1 MAIQIAVA
9 NQKGGIGKS
18 TTALALTAGLKK
30 RGYSVLMIDTD
41 PQRNTTNVY
50 KAKTENTPT
59 LYDIIFSGY
68 EVSDCIQKTAYGDI
82 IAADEN
88 LQNADIQIKPSPSM
102 YKYIKNF
109 VKELQNE
116 YDFIVFDTPPH
127 AGVLLGNVLMSCD
140 YVIIPVTCDLFGI
153 QGIMDFYKTVKEYQ
167 EDNKKLRLLGLLIVK
182 YKSNQNLTKDVE
194 DNLLPEYAKKMN
206 TSVFKIKI
214 RESVKCQEAQTLRRS
229 IFDHA
234 PKSTTA
240 KDYDCFINDIL
251 NALNSKS
258 DIIFKK

>member
-88 LQNADIQIKPSPSM
+88 LQNADIR
-102 YKYIKNF
+102 
-109 VKELQNE
+109 
-116 YDFIVFDTPPH
+116 
-127 AGVLLGNVLMSCD
+127 
-140 YVIIPVTCDLFGI
+140 VTE
-153 QGIMDFYKTVKEYQ
+153 TA
-167 EDNKKLRLLGLLIVK
+167 
-182 YKSNQNLTKDVE
+182 SNQNTFSL
-194 DNLLPEYAKKMN
+194 KMHLRDQEGLGYMVV
-206 TSVFKIKI
+206 VFDKNP
-214 RESVKCQEAQTLRRS
+214 VK
-229 IFDHA
+229 
-234 PKSTTA
+234 
-240 KDYDCFINDIL
+240 
-251 NALNSKS
+251 LNSWSVVDATENKTDVS
-258 DIIFKK
+258 FSNLKNKTDFGKNYFQLSRHKTVSTNGGDDFYD